1 LSAVLL
7 TDQPPFAVAR
17 PGVRAAVA
25 WAAELHASQ
34 RRDVDEAPYILHP
47 LEVAALLSGRGFD
60 DEVVQAGV
68 LHDVVE
74 DTGATIEQVRRRFG
88 ARVATIVAA
97 VTEDASITDFTLR
110 KSALRRQMAAAGTDA
125 HAVYA
130 ADKIAKVR
138 ELRAQLALD
147 PASPDGSAFQQR
159 LEHYDHSLTTL
170 REVAPALPMVEQ
182 LAFELW
188 ALRTLPP
195 G

>member
-1 LSAVLL
+1 
-7 TDQPPFAVAR
+7 
-17 PGVRAAVA
+17 
-25 WAAELHASQ
+25 
-34 RRDVDEAPYILHP
+34 
-47 LEVAALLSGRGFD
+47 
-60 DEVVQAGV
+60 
-68 LHDVVE
+68 
-74 DTGATIEQVRRRFG
+74 
-88 ARVATIVAA
+88 
-97 VTEDASITDFTLR
+97 
-110 KSALRRQMAAAGTDA
+110 MAAAGTDA

-147 PASPDGSAFQQR
+147 PASRDGSAFQQR

>member
-1 LSAVLL
+1 MLL
-7 TDQPPFAVAR
+7 TDQPPFAAAR

-60 DEVVQAGV
+60 DEVVEAGV

-74 DTGATIEQVRRRFG
+74 DTQATIEDVRRRFG
-88 ARVATIVAA
+88 SRVATIVAA
-97 VTEDASITDFTLR
+97 VTEDAAIIDFTQR
-110 KSALRRQMAAAGTDA
+110 KSALRRQMAVAGTDA

-138 ELRAQLALD
+138 ELRAQAAID
-147 PASPDGSAFQQR
+147 PSSPASDAFTSR
-159 LEHYDHSLTTL
+159 LDHYEHSLETL
-170 REVAPALPMVEQ
+170 HEVAPGLPIVEQ